1 MAVVAFPA
9 RLLERRRAQKLLLEG
24 RRYVAALDPERAEPV
39 LREALEAAMGSGSV
53 GVMSVAGEELYQ
65 LLLRRRRID
74 EAVPV
79 LRDVLAWRTRLHGR
93 DTEPAAAWR
102 NELILRL
109 AQLGRYAEAEQL
121 CRDRLDSARRR
132 RPPDARAIGFA
143 LVTLAW
149 CVRSL
154 GRWDEAERL
163 SREAVE
169 ILDAGPVPHGSV
181 GWALAGL
188 AAVLLRRMDLEAAEA
203 ALKRAATE
211 WAIVGRSDLADG
223 IEEQLMDVYV
233 VGERHS
239 EALAVS
245 EAALN
250 RTRRGAAVVA
260 DRERRLR
267 NLDRHAF
274 LLRVGGRSSDA
285 ARYELRA
292 GYLRQAV
299 ETEPRAGDGASLD
312 PSGPVFEGEPL
323 LDWALPGMAVAPRAC

>member
-1 MAVVAFPA
+1 M
-9 RLLERRRAQKLLLEG
+9 
-24 RRYVAALDPERAEPV
+24 AALDPERAEPV

-53 GVMSVAGEELYQ
+53 SVMSVAGEELYQ

-93 DTEPAAAWR
+93 DTEAAAAWR

-132 RPPDARAIGFA
+132 RPPDARAVGFA

-203 ALKRAATE
+203 ALKRAASE

-223 IEEQLMDVYV
+223 IEEQLMDVYL

-245 EAALN
+245 EAALTGRGEARRSW
-250 RTRRGAAVVA
+250 RTASDSSATWTATPSCSELAEEDPTLPATSCAPATSVRRSRPSREPATEQAWTPP
-260 DRERRLR
+260 DRSSRASRCWT
-267 NLDRHAF
+267 
-274 LLRVGGRSSDA
+274 GRS
-285 ARYELRA
+285 
-292 GYLRQAV
+292 QA
-299 ETEPRAGDGASLD
+299 
-312 PSGPVFEGEPL
+312 
-323 LDWALPGMAVAPRAC
+323 WQ